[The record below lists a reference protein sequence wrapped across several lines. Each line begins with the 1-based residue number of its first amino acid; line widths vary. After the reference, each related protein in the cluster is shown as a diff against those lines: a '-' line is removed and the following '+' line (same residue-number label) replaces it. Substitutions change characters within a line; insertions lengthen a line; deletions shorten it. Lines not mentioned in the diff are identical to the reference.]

1 MRARA
6 AAPAAAFVALAGGL
20 AAGSYVLAREE
31 APEPAP
37 PTTTSTTS
45 TTVPD
50 AVVAAALAEALTDT
64 LDVAIDDTGAR
75 CLGEALLVTVG
86 RDRLEVLAGSADP
99 LVSLPDGDREQL
111 VRDVVTCV
119 GPDAAAA
126 LLGTATTTTEPA
138 AFPDA
143 GEE

>member
-1 MRARA
+1 MRAKA

-37 PTTTSTTS
+37 PTTTTTS

-64 LDVAIDDTGAR
+64 LHVAIDDTGAR

-99 LVSLPDGDREQL
+99 LASLPDGDRAQL

-119 GPDAAAA
+119 GPEAAAA

-143 GEE
+143 GQE